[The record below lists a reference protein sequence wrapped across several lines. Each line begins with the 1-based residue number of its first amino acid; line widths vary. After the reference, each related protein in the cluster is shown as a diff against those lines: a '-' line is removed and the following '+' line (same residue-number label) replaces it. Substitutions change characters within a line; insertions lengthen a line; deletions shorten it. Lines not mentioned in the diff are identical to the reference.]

1 MGSHQLRYLVCY
13 DICEPR
19 RLRRVHRSVR
29 DWGIPIQ
36 FSVFEIELNTEQL
49 PQLLNQLREL
59 IDENEDKVLLYRLSS
74 HQECISLGVTVQR
87 DDLLFL

>member
-1 MGSHQLRYLVCY
+1 MHPLKYLVCY
-13 DICEPR
+13 DICNPR

-36 FSVFEIELNTEQL
+36 FSVFEVELNQRQL
-49 PQLLNQLREL
+49 AIFMKQLQQ
-59 IDENEDKVLLYRLSS
+59 IIHSDEDKVLLYRLN
-74 HQECISLGVTVQR
+74 HNQAFINLGTAVQR